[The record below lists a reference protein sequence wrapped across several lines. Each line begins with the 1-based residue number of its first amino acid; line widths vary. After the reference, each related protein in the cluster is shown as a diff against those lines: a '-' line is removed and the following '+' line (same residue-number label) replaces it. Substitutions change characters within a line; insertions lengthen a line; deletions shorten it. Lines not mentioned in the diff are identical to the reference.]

1 LYLSRGYLEFK
12 MNKRRSLIA
21 NTLIVASGTLL
32 SRFVGLWREI
42 LLSATFGA
50 SWITDAFL
58 LAYTI
63 PNLLRRLFAEGAL
76 GTSVVPV
83 FSEYQGREKEDV
95 FTFLSAVFTGL
106 TAIVAL
112 LCGLGILFAPQ
123 IVRFVAW
130 GFRGDP
136 GKLALT
142 IDFTRLMFPFLL
154 LISWSAF
161 LMGSLNTLHVFSW
174 SALAPVFFNL
184 GMIGSL
190 LFLRKWVDVY
200 SLALGVLIGGMGQF
214 LFQLFPFYRLGL
226 RLRLHFRFWREPGF
240 RKVVRLMLPVTFALA
255 VSQLNTLVDRL
266 IASTCRE
273 GAVSAL
279 YFADRLMELPLGV
292 FGVAI
297 STVILP
303 SLSQS
308 IQEEKVE
315 KWQDTLLEGFRLVIF
330 VMLPITVFL
339 MLFRGDLVKMV
350 YQRGVFGFEATSMTS
365 EALLFYALGLP
376 AFSLVHLFTRA
387 FYSLQ
392 DTYTPV
398 KIGMLV
404 VGCNVILDFILA
416 RFMGFSGLALATSLC
431 ALLNFLL
438 LGFLLNRSQPLNMSD
453 TGNWWW
459 KLALQITA
467 FVFFAYFLWKTLG
480 HTFDASR
487 IGVLVVIIFMLALF
501 YVFLTIG
508 LKMEEKKTVVLI
520 FERFYN
526 KFVKGTKR
534 DE

>member
-1 LYLSRGYLEFK
+1 MGRK
-12 MNKRRSLIA
+12 RSLIA

-32 SRFVGLWREI
+32 SRFTGLWREV
-42 LLSATFGA
+42 LLSAAFGA
-50 SWITDAFL
+50 SWVTDAFL

-83 FSEYQGREKEDV
+83 FSEYQGRDKEEV
-95 FTFLSAVFTGL
+95 VAFLSAVFTGL
-106 TAIVAL
+106 TIVVAV
-112 LCGLGILFAPQ
+112 LCGLGIIFAPQ

-130 GFRGDP
+130 GFRGNLE
-136 GKLALT
+136 KLSLT
-142 IDFTRLMFPFLL
+142 VDFTRLMFPFLL
-154 LISWSAF
+154 LISWSAL
-161 LMGSLNTLHVFSW
+161 LMGSLNTLYVFSW

-184 GMIGSL
+184 GMVGSL

-200 SLALGVLIGGMGQF
+200 CLALGVLIGGIGQF

-226 RLRLHFRFWREPGF
+226 RFRLHLRFWKEPGF
-240 RKVVRLMLPVTFALA
+240 RKVVQLMLPVTFALA

-266 IASTCRE
+266 IASTCKE

-292 FGVAI
+292 FGIAI

-303 SLSQS
+303 SLSQN
-308 IQEEKVE
+308 IQEEKLE
-315 KWQDTLLEGFRLVIF
+315 KWQDTLFEGFRLVIF
-330 VMLPITVFL
+330 IMLPITVFL
-339 MLFRGDLVKMV
+339 MVFREDLVKIV
-350 YQRGVFGFEATSMTS
+350 YQRGFFDLRATSMTS

-398 KIGMLV
+398 KIGVLV
-404 VGCNVILDFILA
+404 VGCNVALDFLLV
-416 RFMGFSGLALATSLC
+416 RFMGFAGLALATSLC

-438 LGFLLNRSQPLNMSD
+438 LEAFLKRRQTLDMS
-453 TGNWWW
+453 GASKWWW
-459 KLALQITA
+459 KLALQVAA

-480 HTFDASR
+480 QTFDSSR
-487 IGVLVVIIFMLALF
+487 ISVLAVIIFMLALF

-508 LKMEEKKTVVLI
+508 LKMEEKNTIISI
-520 FERFYN
+520 FEKLYN
-526 KFVKGTKR
+526 KFAKGIKR
-534 DE
+534 NE